1 LRPPRRVAPEE
12 DDGGDWE
19 RYRFELK
26 VPMPQT
32 YDALVVGAG
41 HNGLVTAGY
50 LARAGLKTLVLESRP
65 VVGGACVTEEVFP
78 GYKVS
83 TTSYLCSLLLEKVI
97 QDLELEKFGY
107 QVYPKN
113 PAFFNPF
120 PDGRYLIMWSD
131 TRKTCEEIRKFSERD
146 AENYPRYEEFLDRL
160 ARFVEPLLLETPP
173 DVNHRGFDDWRK
185 LTSLGRRLMKMPADE
200 LVGHLRILSQ
210 SVKDFLDPW
219 FESEQLKVALATDGV
234 IGTNGGPYT
243 PGTAYVLF
251 HHAMGGVGGKRG
263 LWGFVRGGMG
273 GLTQALAASA
283 RSRGA
288 EIRTSARVQQISVRN
303 QRATGAVL
311 RSGEEISAQAVIS
324 GVDPKQTFLKLVGET
339 HLEGR
344 FAAAIRALKMEGCSM
359 KINLALD
366 GLPDF
371 TCLPGTT
378 LAPHHKT
385 TIHLCPTLEFIE
397 RAYDDSKYGRPSAR
411 PILEITLPTTYDPS
425 LAPPGKHL
433 MNVFLQYT
441 PYSLA
446 RDIAPSW
453 HALKER
459 YADRVLDMIAEYAP
473 NFKNLVLH
481 RHMVTPQDLEE
492 EYGMT
497 GGNIF
502 HGEMSPDQLFFLR
515 PVPGWAKY
523 RTPIRGLYL
532 CGSGTHPGGGIM
544 GAPGANAA
552 RELLKDWR
560 RLRRG

>member
-1 LRPPRRVAPEE
+1 
-12 DDGGDWE
+12 
-19 RYRFELK
+19 
-26 VPMPQT
+26 MPQT
-32 YDALVVGAG
+32 YDAIVVGAG

-83 TTSYLCSLLLEKVI
+83 TTSYLCSLLLKKVI
-97 QDLELEKFGY
+97 QDLELERFGY

-113 PAFFNPF
+113 PAFFSPF

-131 TRKTCEEIRKFSERD
+131 TRKTCEEIRKFSVRD

-160 ARFVEPLLLETPP
+160 ARFIEPLLLETPP
-173 DVNHRGFDDWRK
+173 DVSHRGFDDWQK
-185 LTSLGRRLMKMPADE
+185 LASLGRRLMKMPADE

-219 FESEQLKVALATDGV
+219 FESGQLKVAVATDGV

-288 EIRTSARVQQISVRN
+288 EIRTSAPVQQISVRN
-303 QRATGAVL
+303 QRATGVVL
-311 RSGEEISAQAVIS
+311 QSGEELAAKVVIS
-324 GVDPKQTFLKLVGET
+324 GVDPKRTFLGLVGEQ
-339 HLEGR
+339 HLESR

-371 TCLPGTT
+371 TCLPVPQGGIG
-378 LAPHHKT
+378 PHHKT
-385 TIHLCPTLEFIE
+385 TIHLCPTLEYIE
-397 RAYDDSKYGRPSAR
+397 RAYDDSKYGRPSER
-411 PILEITLPTTYDPS
+411 PILEITIPTTYDPS

-441 PYSLA
+441 PYSLS
-446 RDIAPSW
+446 RDVAPSW
-453 HALKER
+453 QALKES
-459 YADRVLDMIAEYAP
+459 YADHVLEMIAEYAP
-473 NFKNLVLH
+473 NFKNLILH
-481 RHMVTPQDLEE
+481 RHVISPQDLEE

-523 RTPIRGLYL
+523 RTPIRALYL

-544 GAPGANAA
+544 GAPGHNAA
-552 RELLKDWR
+552 RELLKDWKK
-560 RLRRG
+560 LKRG

>member
-1 LRPPRRVAPEE
+1 
-12 DDGGDWE
+12 
-19 RYRFELK
+19 
-26 VPMPQT
+26 MPQI
-32 YDALVVGAG
+32 YDAIIVGAG

-50 LARAGLKTLVLESRP
+50 LARAGLKTLVLERRP
-65 VVGGACVTEEVFP
+65 VVGGACVTEEAFP

-83 TTSYLCSLLLEKVI
+83 TTSYLCSLLLERVI
-97 QDLELEKFGY
+97 KDLECERFGY

-113 PAFFNPF
+113 PAFFSPF

-131 TRKTCEEIRKFSERD
+131 TAQTCEEIRKFSARD

-173 DVNHRGFDDWRK
+173 EVSRRGFDDWQK
-185 LTSLGRRLMKMPADE
+185 LARLGRRLMKMPADE

-219 FESEQLKVALATDGV
+219 FESEALKVALATDGV

-251 HHAMGGVGGKRG
+251 HHCMGGVGGKRG

-273 GLTQALAASA
+273 GVTQALAASA
-283 RSRGA
+283 RSYEA
-288 EIRTSARVQQISVRN
+288 EIRTHAPVQQILVKN
-303 QRATGAVL
+303 QRATGVVL
-311 RSGEEISAQAVIS
+311 KSGEEFAAKVVIS
-324 GVDPKQTFLKLVGET
+324 GVDPKLTFLRLVGEQ
-339 HLEGR
+339 HLENQ

-371 TCLPGTT
+371 TCLPGAT
-378 LAPHHKT
+378 LGPHHKT
-385 TIHLCPTLEFIE
+385 TIHLCPTLEYIE
-397 RAYDDSKYGRPSAR
+397 RAYDASKYGRPSER
-411 PILEITLPTTYDPS
+411 PMLEITIPTTYDSS

-441 PYSLA
+441 PYSLSPEV
-446 RDIAPSW
+446 APSW
-453 HALKER
+453 HAAKES
-459 YADRVLDMIAEYAP
+459 YADRVMDMIAEYAP

-481 RHMVTPQDLEE
+481 RHVVSPLDLEE

-502 HGEMSPDQLFFLR
+502 HGEMSTDQLFFLR

-544 GAPGANAA
+544 GAPGHNAA
-552 RELLKDWR
+552 REILKAWKK
-560 RLRRG
+560 LKRG